1 MNEASDKRP
10 SDPIPAVPAVAFFDL
25 DGTLVIG
32 QTQVLLVRF
41 LRRAGVV
48 GRVFLLATGLWFL
61 AYKAGLVKVT
71 QQTRDKG
78 ARVFKGLTEQE
89 VEELMVRFAAEI
101 MVPRLHPAASSALAE
116 HLAEGDRV
124 VVLSAALEPVVEALC
139 RRLGVSDYVG
149 APCEIAERVGGG
161 RYTGRLSGPTPYG
174 DEKARVAAGFM
185 ERWGADPADCW
196 AYADHDTDL
205 ALLNS
210 VGHPV
215 VVNPR
220 AALLAKAQRDGWPIL
235 P

>member
-1 MNEASDKRP
+1 MKETSDRRP
-10 SDPIPAVPAVAFFDL
+10 PDPIPAVPTVAFFDV

-32 QTQVLLVRF
+32 QTQVLLVKF

-48 GRVFLLATGLWFL
+48 SRIFLFATGLWFL

-71 QQTRDKG
+71 QRSREKG
-78 ARVFKGLTEQE
+78 ALLLKGLTWKE
-89 VEELMVRFAAEI
+89 VEGLMVHFADQVMI
-101 MVPRLHPAASSALAE
+101 PRLHPAASSALAE

-124 VVLSAALEPVVEALC
+124 VVLSAALEPVVRALC
-139 RRLGVSDYVG
+139 RRLGVADYVG
-149 APCEIAERVGGG
+149 AQCEIEEG

-205 ALLNS
+205 ALLRL
-210 VGHPV
+210 VGHPMA
-215 VVNPR
+215 VNPSS
-220 AALLAKAQRDGWPIL
+220 ALLATAQRAGWPIL